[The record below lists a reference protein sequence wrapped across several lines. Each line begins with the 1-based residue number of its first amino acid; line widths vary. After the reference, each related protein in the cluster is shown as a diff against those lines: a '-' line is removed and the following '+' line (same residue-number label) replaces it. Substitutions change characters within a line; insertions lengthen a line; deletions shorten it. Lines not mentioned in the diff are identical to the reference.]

1 MELTLI
7 LSFKFKD
14 MATSKITYNGGLRTT
29 AIHERSGNQIITDAP
44 VDNKGKGEAFS
55 PTDLLATS
63 LGNCML
69 TIVGIAA
76 AEHGFNIDGTTCEIT
91 KVMAAE
97 GPRRVTEV
105 IVNFSFPAENYTE
118 KTKQIIER
126 SARTC
131 PVALSLHPDITQTV
145 SFNY

>member
-1 MELTLI
+1 
-7 LSFKFKD
+7 

-29 AIHERSGNQIITDAP
+29 SIHERSGNQIITDAP

-76 AEHGFNIDGTTCEIT
+76 GEHGFNIDGTTCEIT
-91 KVMAAE
+91 KIMAVD
-97 GPRRVTEV
+97 GPRRVAE
-105 IVNFSFPAENYTE
+105 IVVDFHFPDNGYTD
-118 KTKQIIER
+118 KTKAIIER

-131 PVALSLHPDITQTV
+131 PVALSLHPDIKQTV